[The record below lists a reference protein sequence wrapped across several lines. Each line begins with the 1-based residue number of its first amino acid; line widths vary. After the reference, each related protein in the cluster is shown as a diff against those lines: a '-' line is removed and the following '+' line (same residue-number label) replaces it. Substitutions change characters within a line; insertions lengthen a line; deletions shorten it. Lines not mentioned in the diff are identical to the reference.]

1 VSHNQISPPHA
12 GQTADAPINDGPQAS
27 FDGLAVALAADAEL
41 SEDQAL
47 SLLTKTDL
55 STGLIEKISKN
66 PGLMKGRK
74 VRLALIGHPATRR
87 HISIPL
93 LRHLFT
99 FELIDVG
106 LNPRI
111 AADIKRAADEVL
123 LHRLKVIP
131 LGERLSLAKRAS
143 GRIAAELLLD
153 TEPRTVSAALEN
165 PRLTEALVIRPLMR
179 RDAPAALIHAVCRHP
194 AWSVRREIRRAL
206 LRHENTPSD
215 SAFEFAKSFSRPQLW
230 EILLGSDLPAK
241 LKSSLLK
248 DAERIG

>member
-1 VSHNQISPPHA
+1 MSPNPISA
-12 GQTADAPINDGPQAS
+12 RATGQTADARIIDGPQAS
-27 FDGLAVALAADAEL
+27 FDGLAVALDQGAEFT
-41 SEDQAL
+41 EDQVL
-47 SLLTKTDL
+47 SLLTKADL

-66 PGLMKGRK
+66 SGLMKGRK
-74 VRLALIGHPATRR
+74 VRLAVIGQPNTPR
-87 HISIPL
+87 HISIPM

-99 FELIDVG
+99 FELMPVG

-123 LHRLKVIP
+123 IHRVIAIP

-153 TEPRTVSAALEN
+153 PEPRILSAALEN

-179 RDAPAALIHAVCRHP
+179 KDVPVSLIHAICRHP

-206 LRHENTPSD
+206 LRNENTPLA
-215 SAFEFAKSFSRPQLW
+215 SAFEFAQSFSPSQLR
-230 EILLGSDLPAK
+230 EIPLGSHWPAEA
-241 LKSSLLK
+241 KSSLLR
-248 DAERIG
+248 DAEHIE